1 MLQRNPLCTFNYA
14 VIFPTFIPRKQQLMS
29 KLPHVGTTIFTV
41 MSKLA
46 MEHNAINLSQ
56 GFPNFPVD
64 EKLISAL
71 ESVARESVHQYAPMP
86 GSPDLLNGIS
96 ALIETAYGRKN
107 DPTSELL
114 VTAGATQAIF
124 ATIQALVNPQEEVII
139 LDPSYDCYEPPIILT
154 GAKPVRIPLS
164 DDFTPDWQRIDD
176 AMNDKTR
183 LLIINNPHNP
193 SGKVLDASDL
203 DQLAALLEKYPKVIL
218 LSDEVYEFIT
228 FEKKHISVNTIES
241 LRERS
246 VIVSSFGKTFHIT
259 GWKIGYL
266 IAPAA
271 LMNEI
276 KKVHQFLVFCVNSVA
291 QAALA
296 KYIQHTNP
304 LELGAF
310 YQQKRDDFR
319 QLIST
324 SRFDLLPSEG
334 SYFQL
339 ASYAQISDEA
349 DTDFCI
355 RMVKEYGVAAIP
367 LSVFNADGHDRKL
380 IRFCFAKTTDTLTQA
395 AERLCKI

>member
-1 MLQRNPLCTFNYA
+1 MLQRNPLCAVTCA
-14 VIFPTFIPRKQQLMS
+14 VIFPTFIARKQQTMS
-29 KLPHVGTTIFTV
+29 KLPHVGTTIFSV

-86 GSPDLLNGIS
+86 GSPDLLTGIS

-107 DPTSELL
+107 NPNTELL
-114 VTAGATQAIF
+114 VTAGATQGIF
-124 ATIQALVNPQEEVII
+124 AAIQALVHLGEEVII

-154 GAKPVRIPLS
+154 GAKPLRIPLS
-164 DDFTPDWQRIDD
+164 DDFTPDWQGIED

-183 LLIINNPHNP
+183 MLIINNPHNP
-193 SGKVLDASDL
+193 SGKVLDADDL
-203 DQLAALLEKYPKVIL
+203 KQLAALLEKFPKVLL

-228 FEKKHISVNTIES
+228 FEKKHVSVNTIES

-246 VIVSSFGKTFHIT
+246 IIVSSFGKTFHIT

-266 IAPAA
+266 IAPEA
-271 LMNEI
+271 LMIEI

-291 QAALA
+291 QSALA

-304 LELGAF
+304 LELGSF

-319 QLIST
+319 QLISA
-324 SRFDLLPSEG
+324 SRFELLPSEG

-349 DTDFCI
+349 DTEFCI

-367 LSVFNADGHDRKL
+367 LSVFNANGQDRKL